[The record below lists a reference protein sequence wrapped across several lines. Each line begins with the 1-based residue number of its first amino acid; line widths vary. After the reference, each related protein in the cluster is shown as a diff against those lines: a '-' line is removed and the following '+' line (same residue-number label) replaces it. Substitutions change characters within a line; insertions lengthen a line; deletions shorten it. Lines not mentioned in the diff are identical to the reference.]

1 MAYSRLASVEEKK
14 NRKKAILF
22 VILSILGVV
31 ALYYLGV
38 PAIARITTFVSDLKK
53 SNNKISTT
61 DNTPPAP
68 PKFSSFNNFTNQQS
82 ISLTGTAEPG
92 STVKLTFNG
101 NEQDVLAD
109 RDGNFTFNVQLDN
122 GTNSFTAIAVDS
134 SGNTSQ
140 STQSNTIT
148 FDNQPPNLTIDSPAD
163 GSQFFGSSQRQVTIK
178 GTAEST
184 DQTTINDRIVAV
196 DDNGGFQYTTSLSDG
211 ANKFAI
217 KAVDQAGNTTEKD
230 ITLNFTP

>member
-14 NRKKAILF
+14 NKSRAVFF
-22 VILSILGVV
+22 VVLSILGVV

-38 PAIARITTFVSDLKK
+38 PALARITAFVSDLKK
-53 SNNKISTT
+53 SNTKITSA
-61 DNTPPAP
+61 DHTPPAP
-68 PKFSSFNNFTNQQS
+68 PKFSSFNNFTNQQNV
-82 ISLTGTAEPG
+82 SLTGTAEPG

-109 RDGNFTFNVQLDN
+109 KDGNFTFNVQLDN
-122 GTNSFTAIAVDS
+122 GTNTFSATAVDS
-134 SGNTSQ
+134 AGNTSQ
-140 STQSNTIT
+140 TTQSNTIT

-184 DQTTINDRIVAV
+184 DQITINDRIVAV

-211 ANKFAI
+211 TNKFTV

-230 ITLNFTP
+230 ITMNFSP